1 MSESESVV
9 LGALRVELIAH
20 PDGELTVSTDVE
32 GVLQYVTAMGMLE
45 MAKGSLDELL
55 GDDEDD

>member
-1 MSESESVV
+1 MSESEGVV
-9 LGALRVELIAH
+9 LGALRVELVAW
-20 PDGELTVSTDVE
+20 PDGKLTVRTDLE

-55 GDDEDD
+55 GDEQEV